1 MAFHLERPT
10 VLTPEIQQ
18 EIVQALA
25 DGCYLSVACTAAGI
39 TVSGF
44 NHWRLRW
51 EQGDPDAQKF
61 SDFFVAVKMASGV
74 AERNALARLKQ
85 GPQNWQSLAWF
96 LERRFPQRWG
106 RKDREPVKS
115 PPPPDKPLEEM
126 TDEELDRYHQQIK
139 DARRNRSRA

>member
-1 MAFHLERPT
+1 MGDALLRPT
-10 VLTPEIQQ
+10 VFTEETQQ
-18 EIVQALA
+18 RIIEMLC
-25 DGCYLSVACTAAGI
+25 DGMYLSRACIAAGI
-39 TVSGF
+39 SYQIF
-44 NHWRLRW
+44 CHWRKRWKEDDPAAARFHHFFDAIEQAIAIGEFTALR
-51 EQGDPDAQKF
+51 
-61 SDFFVAVKMASGV
+61 
-74 AERNALARLKQ
+74 RLRE